1 MFDKSIVLNLKLAS
15 KEFGIGIMISVF
27 SAFLMN
33 LGGFLSILSAVG
45 FLASLVLYT
54 MGFIMLFHK
63 SLFSNCAYLYMS
75 LPISHLQVV
84 LSKVF
89 VGTFWLSL
97 WISLLFFTLGLQ
109 LMPGEN
115 LLESIIGYLLIEGIP
130 AESMGIL
137 ILVLFWSYI
146 LGIAMFSA
154 TMLFAI
160 IFANTL
166 RTQRFRIVTNFSIII
181 LSFTVTGIIS
191 YAINKWLNLD
201 SNDFSN
207 ILEFS
212 IFSLI
217 FTMILIALFI
227 FLSERLLNKKYNL
240 STF

>member
-63 SLFSNCAYLYMS
+63 SLFSNYAYLYMS
-75 LPISHLQVV
+75 LPISYLQVV

-97 WISLLFFTLGLQ
+97 WISLLFFSLGLQ

-137 ILVLFWSYI
+137 ILVLSWSYI
-146 LGIAMFSA
+146 LGLALFSA

-166 RTQRFRIVTNFSIII
+166 RTQRFRIVTNFSIIL

-207 ILEFS
+207 ILELSVFG
-212 IFSLI
+212 LV
-217 FTMILIALFI
+217 FTMALTALFI

-240 STF
+240 S

>member
-63 SLFSNCAYLYMS
+63 SLFSNYAYLYMS
-75 LPISHLQVV
+75 LPISYLQVV

-97 WISLLFFTLGLQ
+97 WISLLFFSLGLQ

-130 AESMGIL
+130 AKSMGIL

-207 ILEFS
+207 ILELSVFG
-212 IFSLI
+212 LV
-217 FTMILIALFI
+217 FTMALTALFI

-240 STF
+240 S